1 MTTRI
6 AILTLDAHRAPALAE
21 VQRALA
27 SEGVAVEVALHVGA
41 EWGDPAREA
50 AVRTAIAEA
59 DLVVAAQLFVED
71 QIRPILPALEARAA
85 AGRTTIGMMSAP
97 EVMRCT
103 RMGSFSMGGGTGPRS
118 PWSPAMILRR
128 LSGRS
133 KQSRLSG
140 EDQLRQ
146 LKRIPRLLRF
156 IPGTAQDVR
165 AYYLILQYWLSGS
178 VENMSG
184 LVRFLLQR
192 YGGSPTLPAPEP
204 REYPEVGLYHPD
216 LERRVTETLDRLPLA
231 PDAPRVGVLVMRSY
245 ILAGNTAHYDAV
257 VRALEARGL
266 AVVAAFNAGLDNRPA
281 ITRYFRDADGRPTID
296 LLLGLTGF
304 SLVGGPAYNDVD
316 AATETLTGLD
326 VPYLVVQ
333 PLELQTVA
341 EWEHD
346 PRGLAPLQATLQVAL
361 PELEGATGP
370 MVFGGSRGA
379 ANGGAVPITDRVERL
394 ADRVRA
400 LIDLRRRERAAR
412 KLAIVTFAF
421 PPNAGNAGTAA
432 YLAVFESLHH
442 TLRRL
447 QAEGWTVE
455 LPADA
460 AELQARLLEGN
471 AASAGTMGNI
481 AARIPV
487 DDHVRREP
495 HLDQLERVWGP
506 APGKQLTDGRD
517 LFVLGAQF
525 GNVFVGIQPGFGIEG
540 DPMRL
545 LFDRELAPTHAFSA
559 FYRWIREDF
568 GADVVLHFGTHGAL
582 EFMPGKQVGL
592 GEGCWPDRLLGA
604 LPNVYL
610 YASNNPSEGVLAKR
624 RAAATLVSY
633 LTPPISHAGLYR
645 GLLDLKTSL
654 DRWRS
659 LPPDVDA
666 ESRGTLVEVLQA
678 QAAAVDL
685 AEAAPAWNGD
695 APQRIDALRDQLL
708 ELEYAL
714 IPNGLHVVGQAP
726 ALEERVGLLAAMFAT
741 ELQAAA
747 DPQAEV
753 RAMLAG
759 TTTAWPSA
767 LVTEVCEADA
777 HLCGSAELDGLV
789 RALDARFVPPVCGGD
804 LLRTRTVLPA
814 GRNLHGF
821 DPGRLPSAAAL
832 AEAHRQVDR
841 LLARHD
847 QDGHGGPETIGLV
860 LWGTDNLK
868 TEGQPI
874 AQALA
879 LLGARPRL
887 DALGRVIDAEL
898 VPLEE
903 LGRPRLDLVLTVS
916 GVFRDLLPFQLRLL
930 ASACQQAALADEP
943 EALNF
948 VRAHTRALAAEHR
961 LPIETAALR
970 VFSNDEGAYGA
981 NVGLLVESGAWES
994 EDQLADAFV
1003 QRKGFAYGPDGLA
1016 RPMPDLL
1023 RLLLGRTDLSYQN
1036 LESVELGVT
1045 DLDQYFEM
1053 LGGMSRTARQ
1063 VRGSAVPVYI
1073 GDQTRGTGAVRTL
1086 EEQVSLETRTR
1097 LLNPRWYEGLLR
1109 HGHEGVRQV
1118 EQQVTNALG
1127 LSATTGQVPA
1137 WVYQRI
1143 GETFVLDTE
1152 MRDRLAALNPQAATR
1167 MAQRLLEAND
1177 RGYWQPDDATLD
1189 ALRNASDALEDRLE
1203 GIA

>member
-6 AILTLDAHRAPALAE
+6 AILTLDAHRAPALAA
-21 VQRALA
+21 VGARLA
-27 SEGVAVEVALHVGA
+27 ADGVATEVALHVGA
-41 EWGDPAREA
+41 EWHEPARREA
-50 AVRTAIAEA
+50 VLTAIATA
-59 DLVVAAQLFVED
+59 DIVVAAQLFVDD
-71 QIRPILPALEARAA
+71 QIRDVLPALEARAA
-85 AGRTTIGMMSAP
+85 AGRTTVGMMSAP

-103 RMGSFSMGGGTGPRS
+103 RMGSFSMGGDAGPRS
-118 PWSPAMILRR
+118 PWSPAMILKR

-133 KQSRLSG
+133 KKTRLSG

-146 LKRIPRLLRF
+146 LKRIPKLLRF

-178 VENMSG
+178 GENMNG

-192 YGGSPTLPAPEP
+192 YGGTPALEAPAP
-204 REYPEVGLYHPD
+204 REYPEVGIYHPD
-216 LERRVTETLDRLPLA
+216 LPGGVAERVAALPLA
-231 PDAPRVGVLVMRSY
+231 PDAPRVGLLVMRSY
-245 ILAGNTAHYDAV
+245 ILAGNTGHYDAV
-257 VRALEARGL
+257 IRALEARGL
-266 AVVAAFNAGLDNRPA
+266 APIAAFNAGLDNRPA
-281 ITRYFRDADGRPTID
+281 IDRFFRNADGRPTID
-296 LLLGLTGF
+296 AMVGLTGF
-304 SLVGGPAYNDVD
+304 SLVGGPAFSDVD
-316 AATETLTGLD
+316 AAVESLTALD

-341 EWEHD
+341 DWESD

-370 MVFGGSRGA
+370 LVFGGSRGA
-379 ANGGAVPITDRVERL
+379 DGGGAIPIPGRVAML

-400 LIDLRRRERAAR
+400 LIDLRQRPRAERR
-412 KLAIVTFAF
+412 LAIVTFAF

-432 YLAVFESLHH
+432 YLAVFESLFH

-447 QAEGWTVE
+447 KAEGWSVDV
-455 LPADA
+455 PADV
-460 AELQARLLEGN
+460 AELQARLLQGN
-471 AASAGTMGNI
+471 AAETGTIGNV

-495 HLDQLERVWGP
+495 HLGQIERVWGS

-517 LFVLGAQF
+517 LFILGAKF
-525 GNVFVGIQPGFGIEG
+525 GNVFIGIQPGFGIEG

-559 FYRWIREDF
+559 FYRWMREDF
-568 GADVVLHFGTHGAL
+568 RADAVLHFGTHGAL
-582 EFMPGKQVGL
+582 EFMPGKQVGMADS
-592 GEGCWPDRLLGA
+592 CWPDRLIGA
-604 LPNVYL
+604 LPNIYL

-624 RAAATLVSY
+624 RVAATLVSY

-645 GLLDLKTSL
+645 GLLDLKASL

-659 LPPDVDA
+659 LPPDA
-666 ESRGTLVEVLQA
+666 EAENRGTLVEVIQA

-685 AEAAPAWNGD
+685 ADAQPAWNGD
-695 APQRIDALRDQLL
+695 APVRIDTLREQVL
-708 ELEYAL
+708 ELEYTL
-714 IPNGLHVVGQAP
+714 IPNGLHVVGEAP
-726 ALEERVGLLAAMFAT
+726 SLEARTGLLAAMFEG
-741 ELQAAA
+741 ELHEQA
-747 DPQAEV
+747 DPAGAVQAV
-753 RAMLAG
+753 LAG
-759 TTTAWPSA
+759 ESVVLDDAVVA
-767 LVTEVCEADA
+767 AIRDADG
-777 HLCGSAELDGLV
+777 HLAGDAELDGLV
-789 RALDARFVPPVCGGD
+789 RALDGRFIPPVCGGD

-821 DPGRLPSAAAL
+821 DPGRLPSVAAL

-847 QDGHGGPETIGLV
+847 QDGHGVPKTIGLV

-887 DALGRVIDAEL
+887 DALGRVVDAEL

-903 LGRPRLDLVLTVS
+903 LGRPRIDVVLTVS

-930 ASACQQAALADEP
+930 ASACRQAALADEP
-943 EALNF
+943 DDCNF
-948 VRAHTRALAAEHR
+948 IRAHSHAVAREHDMP
-961 LPIETAALR
+961 LETAALR

-994 EDQLADAFV
+994 EDQLADTFV

-1016 RPMPDLL
+1016 CPAPELL
-1023 RLLLGRTDLSYQN
+1023 RVLLGRTDLSYQN

-1045 DLDQYFEM
+1045 DLDQYFEL
-1053 LGGMSRTARQ
+1053 LGGMTRAARQ
-1063 VRGSAVPVYI
+1063 ARGSAVPVYI

-1097 LLNPRWYEGLLR
+1097 LLNPRWYEAQLR

-1118 EQQVTNALG
+1118 EQSVTNALG
-1127 LSATTGQVPA
+1127 LSATTGQVPQ

-1143 GETFVLDTE
+1143 GETFVLDAA
-1152 MRDRLAALNPQAATR
+1152 MRERLAALNPQAATR

-1189 ALRNASDALEDRLE
+1189 ALRHASDALEDRLE
-1203 GIA
+1203 GVA